1 MFALFSLDQSRL
13 RSEDVLCCFIII
25 IIKKNLVQILSAN
38 FIYQRQRERDR
49 VGVQWAK
56 KEKNKLYLL
65 LLLPRPLK
73 KLGLRNYNPILQLHS
88 IPVEVNSLSLLFYC
102 IVLFLGFSFLS
113 IYLPDWLIHLEIVI
127 GIIKRKGLIK
137 ELAAVYHAQCLFY
150 CQQLLDLQKNCQE
163 VTPSLHLTILFSY
176 TCSIQF
182 LSLKC
187 LSKKLTCSHLLN

>member
-65 LLLPRPLK
+65 FLLPRPLK

-88 IPVEVNSLSLLFYC
+88 IPVEVNSLFFSLLLYC
-102 IVLFLGFSFLS
+102 LVFRVFFFVYLS
-113 IYLPDWLIHLEIVI
+113 
-127 GIIKRKGLIK
+127 
-137 ELAAVYHAQCLFY
+137 
-150 CQQLLDLQKNCQE
+150 
-163 VTPSLHLTILFSY
+163 T
-176 TCSIQF
+176 
-182 LSLKC
+182 
-187 LSKKLTCSHLLN
+187 

>member
-25 IIKKNLVQILSAN
+25 IKKKNLVQILSAN

-113 IYLPDWLIHLEIVI
+113 IYLPD
-127 GIIKRKGLIK
+127 
-137 ELAAVYHAQCLFY
+137 
-150 CQQLLDLQKNCQE
+150 
-163 VTPSLHLTILFSY
+163 
-176 TCSIQF
+176 
-182 LSLKC
+182 
-187 LSKKLTCSHLLN
+187 